1 MKIPELFVTFIYS
14 HQLVDLW
21 DRQALR
27 SKRLKK
33 LNNGLTIAFLK
44 PKYLTRRIIFSISPP
59 SGAAWKKKTASQKN
73 FTQRLTPV
81 AFRRVNHTFLY
92 LYSRDH

>member
-1 MKIPELFVTFIYS
+1 MKIPELFVTFIYR

-44 PKYLTRRIIFSISPP
+44 PKYLTRRIYFSIRPL
-59 SGAAWKKKTASQKN
+59 SGTARQKKAGS
-73 FTQRLTPV
+73 
-81 AFRRVNHTFLY
+81 
-92 LYSRDH
+92 

>member
-1 MKIPELFVTFIYS
+1 MKIPELFVTFIYR

-44 PKYLTRRIIFSISPP
+44 PKYLTRRIYFFYQSTVRCSPEEENRQ
-59 SGAAWKKKTASQKN
+59 SG
-73 FTQRLTPV
+73 
-81 AFRRVNHTFLY
+81 VNEVQSVGT
-92 LYSRDH
+92 R

>member
-1 MKIPELFVTFIYS
+1 MKIPELFVTFIYR

-33 LNNGLTIAFLK
+33 LNNGLTIALLK
-44 PKYLTRRIIFSISPP
+44 PKYLTRRIYFFYPSIVRFSREEENRQLEKLHSTRNFSRSPSP
-59 SGAAWKKKTASQKN
+59 
-73 FTQRLTPV
+73 
-81 AFRRVNHTFLY
+81 H
-92 LYSRDH
+92 